1 MKHLSNDH
9 EDRRSQHKN
18 SHEKE
23 HSLLSLKKKSMETE
37 TTALSQ
43 FPKQG
48 KATGDEDD
56 DKVSDWEAEGNGDK
70 FERNT
75 FDAFG
80 DLGDI

>member
-9 EDRRSQHKN
+9 KNHRSQHKN
-18 SHEKE
+18 CHEKE
-23 HSLLSLKKKSMETE
+23 YPPLRLKKKSMETE
-37 TTALSQ
+37 TTALPP

-48 KATGDEDD
+48 KATGDDD
-56 DKVSDWEAEGNGDK
+56 DGEVSDWEAKGNGDIS
-70 FERNT
+70 ERNT